1 MKKNIKWIFF
11 AIALVMFVVLCI
23 LVEFR
28 NDTFIDSA
36 VYKIL
41 SKGISDNMTS
51 VIKIFTFFGSAVAVI
66 SITVLA
72 LIFIKNK
79 KYPLFMALDLVIITL
94 LQLIL
99 KNCFARNR
107 PVDINLIEETGYSF
121 PSGHSLTAFAFY
133 GLIIY
138 FIYTSNMS
146 LKAKKIMITVLVLLI
161 LLVGISRIYLGVH
174 FFTDVLGAFSF
185 STMYLIIY
193 ISTIKTKLN

>member
-1 MKKNIKWIFF
+1 MKKNVKWVFF
-11 AIALVMFVVLCI
+11 TLALLIFVVLCF
-23 LVEFR
+23 LVKLKS
-28 NDTFIDSA
+28 NIYIDSV
-36 VYKIL
+36 VYRFL

-51 VIKIFTFFGSAVAVI
+51 IIKVFTFFGSAIAVI
-66 SITVLA
+66 SITILA

-79 KYPLFMALDLVIITL
+79 KYSLFMSIDLVIITL

-99 KNCFARNR
+99 KNCFTRNR

-138 FIYTSNMS
+138 FIYISNIN
-146 LKAKKIMITVLVLLI
+146 KKVKVITITLLVFLI
-161 LLVGISRIYLGVH
+161 LLIGISRIYLGVH

-185 STMYLIIY
+185 SAIYLIVY
-193 ISTIKTKLN
+193 INIIKTKLN

>member
-28 NDTFIDSA
+28 NDIFIDSA

-51 VIKIFTFFGSAVAVI
+51 VIKIFTFLGSAVAVI

-185 STMYLIIY
+185 SAMYLIIY
-193 ISTIKTKLN
+193 ISIIKTKLN

>member
-28 NDTFIDSA
+28 NDIFIDSA

-121 PSGHSLTAFAFY
+121 PSGHSLTAFTFY

-146 LKAKKIMITVLVLLI
+146 LKAKKIMITVLALLI

-185 STMYLIIY
+185 SAMYLIIY
-193 ISTIKTKLN
+193 ISIIKTKLN